1 MSIELSIIIP
11 CYNEEG
17 NIPLII
23 TRLQEII
30 AMETNIEVILVDN
43 GSTDNSKEV
52 FRQELSKVNQEV
64 FKLNVVPK
72 NLGYGFGIL
81 SGLEAASGKVLA
93 WTHADM
99 QTDPAD
105 VLKALKVYNQ
115 YNDPYTF
122 VKGKRKNRNWLE
134 VVFTFGMQVIANI
147 ALKVKLDDINAQP
160 KLFSREFFAR
170 FIQSKAPHDF
180 SLDLYALCMAKK
192 HCNSI
197 LEIPVM
203 FNKRIHGEAKGGGNW
218 KTRIKL
224 IRRTLKYIWSLSKII
239 RLKKSKS

>member
-1 MSIELSIIIP
+1 MSVELSIVIP
-11 CYNEEG
+11 CYNEGG
-17 NIPLII
+17 NIHLII
-23 TRLQEII
+23 SRLQEII
-30 AMETNIEVILVDN
+30 AANVNIEVVLVEN

-52 FRQELSKVNQEV
+52 FKRELTKVNPEI
-64 FKLNVVPK
+64 FKLNIVPK
-72 NLGYGFGIL
+72 NMGYGYGVL
-81 SGLEAASGKVLA
+81 SGLEAASGRVLA

-105 VLKALKVYNQ
+105 VLEALKVYNQ
-115 YNDPYTF
+115 CNDPYTF

-160 KLFSREFFAR
+160 KLFSREFFVR

-192 HCNSI
+192 HCNYI

-203 FNKRIHGEAKGGGNW
+203 FNKRMHGEAKGGGSW

-224 IRRTLKYIWSLSKII
+224 IKRTLKYIFEL
-239 RLKKSKS
+239 RDYLKSIPQ